1 MPAIDITITD
11 NTSDV
16 LTPVVE
22 IQSVN
27 YLDGSDNYIT
37 GNASDL
43 GLTAAFVSGDLG
55 RISWGTTLQSFLKAH
70 YLSAGQSELI
80 VTYTVST
87 PATSLYDASSVT
99 DVFTIAAENSVIT
112 WDQCTALNT
121 LELGGTVVLSASAT
135 GGQVIYTS
143 ADSNVVATVGTGLST
158 LSAVGGGTTTLSAS
172 QSGSDCH
179 LPAQT
184 LTCSITIPDISLY
197 ILDSGIEKSSVTHSH
212 SYQYTYF
219 DTSSASSQ
227 TVTLTGNSITGAVTG
242 TSNAGD
248 ATNFQYSTGG
258 TWTDCSTNFIIP
270 NSMINNQS
278 LDLYFRLKHDL
289 APRSE
294 TSETF
299 TFTNAGVDESPVVIL
314 RGTVTAPIGPTFY
327 ITPDSITGLGYE
339 QGSYPGLT
347 KSFYLKGTGIPP
359 AEVFNV
365 TKDSPFA
372 ALDSANNT
380 AFNATGNLISSLS
393 GYTPTTGALNHQVN
407 VSLNNIGHIGRPHT
421 GSATFSID
429 INKIGSSPKIP
440 LYDTI
445 SFEGTVTKPSVPVTI
460 CINPGVVDDID
471 IGSGGEDHDIYLVID
486 KSGSMGAPR
495 NRYLLVRT
503 FLTNLIRGLQRA
515 ADDDNKP
522 VTDTTYRFHVVGFSS
537 QAGWYT
543 TGWQSLNMSVSLIDS
558 INKASQPHGGTNYTA
573 AFRLI
578 QTQLSLEI
586 TKANPY
592 RPRESAKKA
601 ILFISDGLSMSG
613 GGSDVY
619 NPIIRDLQ
627 STYDCTVYP
636 ILLGKTL
643 NPYTNNATTSV
654 CEFTNTA
661 GTVYLAE
668 RDTDKDGHDDNFS
681 AEMLEVGRIGQQLLT
696 GQKNLI
702 RFVYTDFN
710 NDNCSMS
717 MNEAL
722 QQLRMYLSPQ
732 QGTFSYNIKNLSKY
746 AIDIPFV
753 NSSGTLD
760 TDILTYKTFKDSGV
774 NLTSTAEDPIL
785 TEEIALWRTSDQTII
800 NLPPYTES
808 KLIFGVTAKCPITT
822 SHVKTNLKIETTFD
836 LSQFKINN
844 NQDVIDVSV
853 VTGPSCNQ
861 AVSITDNKASI
872 KGNLINIIGDDSG
885 RDCGQTE
892 EPIPPVVPQP
902 NPPANTPIRTLK
914 YTTGVING
922 GSQEYYFSEKYQKLA
937 PGYIARAQG
946 YNEQNKCAPGTAG
959 MQTIFPEV
967 IDTRCSALKYDPG
980 GPPGCWWENTHGAIF
995 THGLGTQSID
1005 RGDVILT
1012 GYDTNN
1018 NPVNIEILGVSP
1030 PSAEL
1035 FPGADPDNQIRVH
1048 YILPPRPA
1056 NANKNDWPA
1065 GTFQM
1070 EKLSDQAKATFMY
1083 KWKLDIYQDV

>member
-11 NTSDV
+11 NTSDA
-16 LTPVVE
+16 LTPEIE

-27 YLDGSDNYIT
+27 YLDGSNNYIT

-87 PATSLYDASSVT
+87 SATSLYDASSVS
-99 DVFTIAAENSVIT
+99 DVFTIATENSVIT
-112 WDQCTALNT
+112 WDQCTVLNT
-121 LELGGTVVLSASAT
+121 LALGSTAVLSASST
-135 GGQVIYTS
+135 GGLVTYTS

-158 LSAVGGGTTTLSAS
+158 LSAAGGGTTILSAS

-184 LTCSITIPDISLY
+184 LTCSITIPDVSLY

-242 TSNAGD
+242 TSNVGT

-270 NSMINNQS
+270 NSTINNQS

-289 APRSE
+289 TPRSE

-299 TFTNAGVDESPVVIL
+299 TFTNAGIDEYPAVIL
-314 RGTVTAPIGPTFY
+314 KGTVTAPIGPTFY

-359 AEVFNV
+359 TELFNV
-365 TKDSPFA
+365 TKNNPFA
-372 ALDSANNT
+372 CLNSANNT
-380 AFNATGNLISSLS
+380 AFSTTGNLISSLS

-407 VSLNNIGHIGRPHT
+407 VSLNSIGHIGRPHI
-421 GSATFSID
+421 GSAVFSID
-429 INKIGSSPKIP
+429 INKIGSTPVIP

-460 CINPGVVDDID
+460 CINPGAVDHID
-471 IGSGGEDHDIYLVID
+471 IGSGGEDQDIYIVID
-486 KSGSMGAPR
+486 KSGSMLDS
-495 NRYLLVRT
+495 NRYKNVRT
-503 FLTNLIRGLQRA
+503 FLRNLIVGLHA
-515 ADDDNKP
+515 SAKNPHKP
-522 VTDTTYRFHVVGFSS
+522 VTNTTYRFHVVGFGNS
-537 QAGWYT
+537 ARWYT
-543 TGWQSLNMSVSLIDS
+543 TRWHSLDMKGSLINYDGA
-558 INKASQPHGGTNYTA
+558 IFNASQPGGTTNYTD
-573 AFRLI
+573 AFKLI
-578 QTQLSLEI
+578 QTQLSRQ
-586 TKANPY
+586 TNTY
-592 RPRESAKKA
+592 TPRENAKKV
-601 ILFISDGLSMSG
+601 ILFLSDGVPTTG
-613 GGSDVY
+613 GGSGVY
-619 NPIIRDLQ
+619 NPIITDLQ

-636 ILLGKTL
+636 ILLGSSL
-643 NPYTNNATTSV
+643 NPYVKNTTTSV
-654 CEFTNTA
+654 CEFVDSGGSYKNPFVAPT
-661 GTVYLAE
+661 G
-668 RDTDKDGHDDNFS
+668 
-681 AEMLEVGRIGQQLLT
+681 MLEVGRVGQGLSP
-696 GQKNLI
+696 GQERLI

-710 NDNCSMS
+710 NMDCSMS
-717 MNEAL
+717 MDESL

-732 QGTFSYNIKNLSKY
+732 QGVFSYNIKNLSQY

-753 NSSGTLD
+753 NPNGTLD
-760 TDILTYKTFKDSGV
+760 TDIFTYKTFKDSGV
-774 NLTSTAEDPIL
+774 NLTSTAENPIL
-785 TEEIALWRTSDQTII
+785 VEEIALWRTSDQTII

-808 KLIFGVTAKCPITT
+808 KLIFGVTAKCPITP

-836 LSQFKINN
+836 TSQFKINN
-844 NQDVIDVSV
+844 NQDAIDVSV
-853 VTGPSCNQ
+853 VSGTNCDQ
-861 AVSITDNKASI
+861 AVSVTNNKASI
-872 KGNLINIIGDDSG
+872 KSNLINIIGDDSG

-922 GSQEYYFSEKYQKLA
+922 GSQEYYFSEKYQRLA
-937 PGYIARAQG
+937 PGYDAGCQG
-946 YNEQNKCAPGTAG
+946 YNEQNKCGPGTAG
-959 MQTIFPEV
+959 MRVIFPEV
-967 IDTRCSALKYDPG
+967 IDTRCSALKYNPG
-980 GPPGCWWENTHGAIF
+980 GPPGCWWDNMIGATF
-995 THGLGTQSID
+995 THGLGTQSITD
-1005 RGDVILT
+1005 GDIILT

-1018 NPVNIEILGVSP
+1018 VAINLHVLSFNYPDVGS
-1030 PSAEL
+1030 
-1035 FPGADPDNQIRVH
+1035 FPGADPDNQIHVV
-1048 YILPPRPA
+1048 YMLPGKPD
-1056 NANKNDWPA
+1056 NMSNNEWPVGSMA
-1065 GTFQM
+1065 ITQ
-1070 EKLSDQAKATFMY
+1070 LSDTAKATFMY
-1083 KWKLDIYQDV
+1083 KWRLDIYQDV